1 MPGESVPQGLW
12 LPPRVATLLV
22 AASDALD
29 RTRAQADYICDG
41 VADDVQINAALNALP
56 ASGGRVM
63 LSEGT
68 FTLADSITIPA
79 NNITL
84 RGQGRSTLIDG
95 DGLATGEHAI
105 VISGVTNAVIKK
117 LAIQTQDGG
126 DKTCHCI
133 ALSNGC
139 NSFTIESVTIVDSD
153 SDGINISGTN
163 ILNGII
169 RDCSIEG
176 ADDTGIYCSMTGG
189 NFMLRIH
196 ILDCFITGCGLDGM
210 KLYDVN
216 YGLIEGNACYTNGN
230 NGIYIVNTDY
240 VTIDDNMC
248 ILNTLQGIYLLG
260 VDNSTIEDNLC
271 YLNTECNIHIGGTSS
286 HNVVEGNQC
295 IAANSAASDGIEVDG
310 NAHDNSIIGNSCIS
324 NGRYGIYVWGD
335 HNKVTGNHVCL
346 SGDHGIYV
354 TDAYCQIEGNY
365 VYDNGQDAA
374 DTYDGIRL
382 GADADHCSVTNNF
395 VSGPTAARTQEDCIH
410 LEDGCVMVTIVG
422 NHCSWGLGSGIQ
434 LAGSND
440 NCTITGNFC
449 YDNDDYGIA
458 ILTSD
463 QCAITGNNCTGSGS
477 HGIYVFRSS
486 SNTITGNSSCSNG
499 ADGINVTGD
508 GTTNS
513 DYNTLTGNT
522 CTGNTD
528 DGIEIAGAGN
538 ANKNIVLGNQLL
550 NNTGAALTDGGTD
563 TEAGHNI
570 TV

>member
-1 MPGESVPQGLW
+1 MPEIKLD
-12 LPPRVATLLV
+12 LRAATLIV
-22 AASDALD
+22 AANDSLNRNMAN
-29 RTRAQADYICDG
+29 YVCDG
-41 VADDVQINAALNALP
+41 VADDIEINAALNALP

-68 FTLADSITIPA
+68 YNIVDSITIPA

-95 DGLATGEHAI
+95 DGLGNNEHAI
-105 VISGVTNAVIKK
+105 VVSGVTNCVIKK
-117 LAIQTQDGG
+117 LAIQTKAGG
-126 DKTCHCI
+126 GNTIHCI

-153 SDGINISGTN
+153 SDGINISGTD

-176 ADDTGIYCSMTGG
+176 ADEWGIYCNMTGD
-189 NFMLRIH
+189 MLRIH
-196 ILDCFITGCGLDGM
+196 IRDCFITGCGLDGM
-210 KLYDVN
+210 KLFNVD
-216 YGLIEGNACYTNGN
+216 YGLVEGNTCYSNGN
-230 NGIYIVNTDY
+230 NGIYVLNTDY
-240 VTIDDNMC
+240 AKLADNIC
-248 ILNTLQGIYLLG
+248 IGNIHRGIYLLG

-271 YLNTECNIHIGGTSS
+271 YLNTLVNIHIGGTSS
-286 HNVVEGNQC
+286 HNIVEGNQC
-295 IAANSAASDGIEVDG
+295 ISANSATSDGIDVDG
-310 NAHDNSIIGNSCIS
+310 NAHNNSIIGNSCIS

-335 HNKVTGNHVCL
+335 YNKVTSNHVCL

-395 VSGPTAARTQEDCIH
+395 VSGPTAGRTQEDCIH

-422 NHCSWGLGSGIQ
+422 NHCSWGLGSGIH
-434 LAGSND
+434 LVANND
-440 NCTITGNFC
+440 GCTITGNFC

-458 ILTSD
+458 VLTSD
-463 QCAITGNNCTGSGS
+463 ENTITGNNCTGNGS
-477 HGIYVFRSS
+477 HGIYVYRSS
-486 SNTITGNSSCSNG
+486 HNSLTGNSSNANG

-513 DYNTLTGNT
+513 DYNTLTSNVCRGNT
-522 CTGNTD
+522 GN
-528 DGIEIAGAGN
+528 GIEIEGDKSGGN
-538 ANKNIVLGNQLL
+538 DYANKNIVVANQLFD
-550 NNTGAALTDGGTD
+550 NTGANLDNDGTNTDL
-563 TEAGHNI
+563 GHNI
-570 TV
+570 TA